1 MVYCDATPVV
11 AFRRPGGRAVVD
23 AHALMLCVI
32 SSACVLCTCSSG
44 CLEGASEGEADTP
57 CDAADFVRRLGSGVR
72 CSFSTNNANRVIG
85 TSAMKEVA
93 TDVGGPV
100 ISILLLIAHNFAC
113 MRLWLLERLCV
124 YNETEQPRIVDGCDP
139 KDYLASLLEVVYIFC
154 CKGCLLAVTHEE
166 GMNEF
171 EASETAFVFSATVL
185 SLSVFLYSTAHLT
198 RIFRLRRQR
207 MLEIEQK
214 LINLRAYLSSRQLSS
229 QVTAQRDH
237 GGVPQRTT
245 LSCPAMFGSCAHV
258 WSIFSST
265 TG

>member
-1 MVYCDATPVV
+1 
-11 AFRRPGGRAVVD
+11 
-23 AHALMLCVI
+23 
-32 SSACVLCTCSSG
+32 
-44 CLEGASEGEADTP
+44 
-57 CDAADFVRRLGSGVR
+57 
-72 CSFSTNNANRVIG
+72 
-85 TSAMKEVA
+85 MKEVA

-100 ISILLLIAHNFAC
+100 VSILLLIAHNFAC

-124 YNETEQPRIVDGCDP
+124 YNETGHPRIVDGCDP

-166 GMNEF
+166 NINEF
-171 EASETAFVFSATVL
+171 QASETAFVFSATVL
-185 SLSVFLYSTAHLT
+185 SLSIFLYTTAHLS

-207 MLEIEQK
+207 VLEIEQK

-229 QVTAQRDH
+229 QVTARRDH
-237 GGVPQRTT
+237 GGVPRLTT
-245 LSCPAMFGSCAHV
+245 LCCPAMFGSCARV